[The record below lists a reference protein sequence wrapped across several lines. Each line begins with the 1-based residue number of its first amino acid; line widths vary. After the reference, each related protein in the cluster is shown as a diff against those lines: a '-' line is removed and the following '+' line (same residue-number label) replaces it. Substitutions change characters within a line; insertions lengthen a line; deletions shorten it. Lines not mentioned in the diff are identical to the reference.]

1 MSMNETNGYITIVH
15 ELSEEEKPATPTF
28 DEMVAQELIESGK
41 PTILIYDAHTGLQ
54 TTRLM
59 TDDEIE
65 ECARHAPTFMPSEYT
80 KEID

>member
-28 DEMVAQELIESGK
+28 DEMLAQELIDSGK
-41 PTILIYDAHTGLQ
+41 PTILIYDGHTGLA

-65 ECARHAPTFMPSEYT
+65 ANANHAPNYMPAEYT